1 MNFYCLLKV
10 FHFIG
15 KFAQLAVLQD
25 GHAPTPGA
33 KLYSIL
39 VNLFFVGDLLKSGN
53 PGFNEVHLL
62 ARKLDLEKL
71 QQHNSLIQMG
81 LQRKIKLTEYLSNL
95 IKKNKAKIMSSNS
108 K

>member
-1 MNFYCLLKV
+1 MLRHPELNF
-10 FHFIG
+10 
-15 KFAQLAVLQD
+15 A
-25 GHAPTPGA
+25 
-33 KLYSIL
+33 LYSIL

-81 LQRKIKLTEYLSNL
+81 LQRMIKLTEDLSNL
-95 IKKNKAKIMSSNS
+95 IKKNKAKIISSNS
-108 K
+108 KYSHSEASLNKNVN